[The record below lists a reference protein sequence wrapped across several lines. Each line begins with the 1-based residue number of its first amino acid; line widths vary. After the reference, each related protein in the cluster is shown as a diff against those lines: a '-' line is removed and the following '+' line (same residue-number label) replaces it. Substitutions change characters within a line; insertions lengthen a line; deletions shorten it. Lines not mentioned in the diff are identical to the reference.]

1 MSTRTTSVRCHCG
14 QRIVAKDVLQ
24 RSWYVRVFGPSFMYL
39 KFRCSRC
46 KRLGEKFIEQDK
58 WDDTILRDIP
68 SELSL
73 DEKKR
78 FDKLGPIQV
87 DEQIDFHFA
96 LEAPTTLN
104 ELVKQ
109 YETRALA
116 HIRGRY
122 TWDKVVENT
131 EVVYQGL
138 LGR

>member
-1 MSTRTTSVRCHCG
+1 MNTRTTSVRCHCG

-68 SELSL
+68 SELSI

-78 FDKLGPIQV
+78 FDKMGAISI
-87 DEQIDFHFA
+87 DEEIDFHF
-96 LEAPTTLN
+96 
-104 ELVKQ
+104 ELDR
-109 YETRALA
+109 TDSLA
-116 HIRGRY
+116 QLASEFE
-122 TWDKVVENT
+122 K
-131 EVVYQGL
+131 
-138 LGR
+138 

>member
-1 MSTRTTSVRCHCG
+1 MNARTTAVRCHCG

-68 SELSL
+68 SELSI

-78 FDKLGPIQV
+78 FDKMGSISV
-87 DEQIDFHFA
+87 DEEIDFHFA
-96 LEAPTTLN
+96 MEADEGLTD
-104 ELVKQ
+104 
-109 YETRALA
+109 LA
-116 HIRGRY
+116 REFE
-122 TWDKVVENT
+122 K
-131 EVVYQGL
+131 
-138 LGR
+138 